1 MTPATP
7 TRPTTVNVPA
17 TTPVLEKNPE
27 LEEDVLEGVD
37 ETVVPVAKL
46 VNVPVYTDTD
56 VSPSGCAAG
65 VIATTGGAADV
76 GVDVDLDVD
85 VDPEG

>member
-1 MTPATP
+1 M
-7 TRPTTVNVPA
+7 
-17 TTPVLEKNPE
+17 
-27 LEEDVLEGVD
+27 LEGVD

-76 GVDVDLDVD
+76 DVDVDVD

>member
-1 MTPATP
+1 M
-7 TRPTTVNVPA
+7 RPH
-17 TTPVLEKNPE
+17 PE

-76 GVDVDLDVD
+76 DVDLDVD
-85 VDPEG
+85 VDPSD